1 VGEHQGFRPS
11 CLRVLSL
18 RALML
23 EMASTH
29 VSLSIHRDHDD
40 DRHVHYHDHPSPLS
54 QRCNPAIIIRFQRIA
69 HCSIQSSPHETHA
82 NASSRL
88 HQPQISPRFPPHKT
102 LPRQLTLPPL
112 PPSSPPPSPYSAC
125 SKADPRLMGAA
136 AAGAAASGGL
146 PMAIEMLTQAQ
157 FFAAIAKAG
166 GGVLMFGPVGLISS
180 TLTWTNFHAFWLQ
193 WDSRPVGE
201 CGGVTGTYMELAG
214 TSITCISCLLTA
226 LILRWCDSLITKPHV
241 PKRPQP

>member
-1 VGEHQGFRPS
+1 MFLYLFIVVMMMIVMFMIIHHHYHNVAIPQSPYSSSASPIAASNPR
-11 CLRVLSL
+11 
-18 RALML
+18 LMRRIP
-23 EMASTH
+23 MHPQHCITHTDVSSISSSQYPPASTH
-29 VSLSIHRDHDD
+29 SPSLVP
-40 DRHVHYHDHPSPLS
+40 RH
-54 QRCNPAIIIRFQRIA
+54 
-69 HCSIQSSPHETHA
+69 
-82 NASSRL
+82 
-88 HQPQISPRFPPHKT
+88 PPPT
-102 LPRQLTLPPL
+102 PD
-112 PPSSPPPSPYSAC
+112 PPSA
-125 SKADPRLMGAA
+125 KADPRLMGAA

-241 PKRPQP
+241 SKRPQP

>member
-1 VGEHQGFRPS
+1 MGEHQGFRPS

-29 VSLSIHRDHDD
+29 VSVSIHRGHDD
-40 DRHVHYHDHPSPLS
+40 DRHVHDHSSPLS
-54 QRCNPAIIIRFQRIA
+54 QRCNPAITIQFQRIA
-69 HCSIQSSPHETHA
+69 HCSIQSSPHETHT
-82 NASSRL
+82 NASSTL
-88 HQPQISPRFPPHKT
+88 HHPHRCLLDFLLTVPSRVNSLSIPCPP
-102 LPRQLTLPPL
+102 P
-112 PPSSPPPSPYSAC
+112 SPPPSPYPAC

-241 PKRPQP
+241 SKRPQP